1 MVVLKPAGVLSA
13 GNIGGRL
20 ISVDGIS
27 KSLFYTQDGAL
38 LQAGESDGRILQGR
52 TEQSKRQK
60 MIIFGRIGYGSRQEN
75 PGATFVG
82 LGMVNEWAWKDAVRT
97 EVHLRRRGGHDD
109 EGRGLLFPL
118 CLMVG

>member
-1 MVVLKPAGVLSA
+1 MVVLKPAVVLSA

-27 KSLFYTQDGAL
+27 KSLFYTHDGAL

-52 TEQSKRQK
+52 TEQSRGKNGF
-60 MIIFGRIGYGSRQEN
+60 FGRIGYGSRQEI

-82 LGMVNEWAWKDAVRT
+82 LGMVNGWAWKDAVRK
-97 EVHLRRRGGHDD
+97 EVHLRRRVAHDD
-109 EGRGLLFPL
+109 EEWGLLFPL

>member
-27 KSLFYTQDGAL
+27 KSLFYTHDGAL

-52 TEQSKRQK
+52 TEQSRGKN
-60 MIIFGRIGYGSRQEN
+60 GYFWQDWIWIPAGKF
-75 PGATFVG
+75 GATFVG
-82 LGMVNEWAWKDAVRT
+82 LGMVNGWAWKDAVRK
-97 EVHLRRRGGHDD
+97 EVHLRRRVAHDD

>member
-27 KSLFYTQDGAL
+27 KSLFYTHDGAL

-52 TEQSKRQK
+52 TEQSRGKNGYFWQDWIWIPAGKSRGYVCRVGNGEWMGMEGRRQK
-60 MIIFGRIGYGSRQEN
+60 GSPSE
-75 PGATFVG
+75 ATRC
-82 LGMVNEWAWKDAVRT
+82 AR
-97 EVHLRRRGGHDD
+97 
-109 EGRGLLFPL
+109 
-118 CLMVG
+118 